1 MKKIR
6 RKLTLLLTYSL
17 VLLIFPNSAINASP
31 KISLNKQK
39 ITLGIGQTC
48 TLKLKNYKKAK
59 KNLKWYSTNKD
70 TATVSQKGK
79 VRGYNPGKAKIVV
92 KAGKKKYFCT
102 VIVKDKTKR
111 TKYKGS
117 NTTPNPTNNSISNPT
132 NTSANTS
139 TDKPTGLYVTEVNPS
154 LSKGETFTFQAYNL
168 PVGTAAKRT
177 ITWSS
182 SNPSVATVVNG
193 TVTAISPGS
202 TLITISDG
210 EYSIIR
216 TVTVK
221 ASIESITFSLSEKTL
236 YINDSFVL
244 TGSVLPIGV
253 NCSELIWK
261 TSDSTIATVTPGIG
275 VATAYAT
282 ISAKGIGSAI
292 ITAQSPDGKC
302 VASCTITVI
311 NPIELSLPKTPA
323 ILHSYSYN
331 NSIYQICKITSI
343 RYEVS
348 KNYSDDKYQIKLYLD
363 GEKTYDSN
371 GASYS
376 REYPIAWKLYSS
388 ENTVQGSGT
397 AYTVSLAEDELFS
410 NKEITIYNV
419 PAGNYTFELNN
430 SK

>member
-6 RKLTLLLTYSL
+6 HTLTLLLTCSL

-39 ITLGIGQTC
+39 ITLGIGQTR

-59 KNLKWYSTNKD
+59 KNLKWYSTDKD

-92 KAGKKKYFCT
+92 KVGKKKYFCT

-117 NTTPNPTNNSISNPT
+117 NTTPKHTNTSISNPT
-132 NTSANTS
+132 NTS
-139 TDKPTGLYVTEVNPS
+139 TDKSTGLYVTEVNPS

-275 VATAYAT
+275 VVAPNAI

-331 NSIYQICKITSI
+331 NSVRQTCEITSI

-348 KNYSDDKYQIKLYLD
+348 KNYSDNKYQIKFYLD
-363 GEKTYDSN
+363 GKKTYDSN

-376 REYPIAWKLYSS
+376 QEYPIAWKLYSS
-388 ENTVQGSGT
+388 ENTVQDSGT
-397 AYTVSLAEDELFS
+397 AYTVSLTEDELFS